1 MEEAV
6 VPPSSQVS
14 LTASH
19 LVCRSWWIFNLWSSD
34 SAAGFVLLRGRNR
47 TCQTSTTELSGGEN
61 CAFLVIRLLRVL
73 WVLHW
78 SYMLQRAKANIL
90 NTFLTFMNLLV
101 RKAWDLSKWPPRLRC
116 LCVFLLTCK
125 RCWIEVPGRAKD
137 VGEAV
142 ATCRKS
148 KGVAVLDLCIF
159 WRNAFEAVFSPD
171 LLSS

>member
-34 SAAGFVLLRGRNR
+34 SAAGFVLLGGRNR
-47 TCQTSTTELSGGEN
+47 TCQTSTTELSGGET
-61 CAFLVIRLLRVL
+61 CFF
-73 WVLHW
+73 WW
-78 SYMLQRAKANIL
+78 SDSSESWESYDMLQRAKANIL